1 LRVLMKHTNKASFPV
16 TLFITVLSLGS
27 IAIAHS
33 AKASS
38 NLSSYPVS
46 QTPSSPAP
54 ANKPKIV
61 LTETQIMQIR
71 EINKKSSE
79 QIVALLT
86 PEQQAVI
93 QNEAQTK
100 PASGAIEA
108 KLKLTQEQKAKI
120 QEIQEQNQK
129 QIQSILTPEQLQML
143 KSNSTP

>member
-1 LRVLMKHTNKASFPV
+1 MIFTNKASFPV
-16 TLFITVLSLGS
+16 ILSVTVLSLGS
-27 IAIAHS
+27 VAIAHS

-38 NLSSYPVS
+38 KLSSYPVS
-46 QTPSSPAP
+46 QSSSPAP

-61 LTETQIMQIR
+61 LSETQIMQIR
-71 EINKKSSE
+71 AINKKSSE

-86 PEQQAVI
+86 PEQQAII

-100 PASGAIEA
+100 PESGALEA

-143 KSNSTP
+143 KSNPNSTP

>member
-1 LRVLMKHTNKASFPV
+1 MTFTNKVSFQV
-16 TLFITVLSLGS
+16 ILSLTLLPLGS

-33 AKASS
+33 AKASRS
-38 NLSSYPVS
+38 LSSYPVAQAS
-46 QTPSSPAP
+46 SSPAP
-54 ANKPKIV
+54 ANEPKIV

-79 QIVALLT
+79 QIVVLLT

-93 QNEAQTK
+93 QDEAQTK
-100 PASGAIEA
+100 PASGALEA
-108 KLKLTQEQKAKI
+108 KLKLTQEQKTKI

-143 KSNSTP
+143 KSNPNSTP